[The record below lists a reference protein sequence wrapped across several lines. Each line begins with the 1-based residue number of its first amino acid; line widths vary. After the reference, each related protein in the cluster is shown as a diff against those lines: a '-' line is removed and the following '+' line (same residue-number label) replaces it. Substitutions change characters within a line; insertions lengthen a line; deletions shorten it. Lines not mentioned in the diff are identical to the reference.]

1 MDTFRTR
8 PLTIVRKQT
17 TMLIGNSTY
26 SIKGQD
32 HSGYWQSTTQDEWAI
47 WVVDGAYPLGNESA
61 DDVETLATDISNHFL
76 TAYESDGLQNART
89 ILRTVISKLPP
100 MKATATLTLAQS
112 NGEILTLGDSEAILS
127 NGHRIMSPEFS
138 GVEELIMSRIKEK
151 LDAGWDEHDAY
162 YSVHDTLV
170 DRRERRN
177 KLNNS
182 SGWIMGEENR
192 YFIPSQAHVTSFD
205 PRNGAI
211 VITDGFSRVLD
222 WGLEESL
229 FDMVKEEKTDNT
241 ITQLRQ
247 VEQADPLKTQHLRF
261 SVSDDAS
268 IAWYLPDA

>member
-1 MDTFRTR
+1 
-8 PLTIVRKQT
+8 
-17 TMLIGNSTY
+17 MLIGNSTY

-32 HSGYWQSTTQDEWAI
+32 HSGYWHSTTQDKWAI

-76 TAYESDGLQNART
+76 AAYESDGVQKART

-112 NGEILTLGDSEAILS
+112 NGEILTLGDSEAVLS

-138 GVEELIMSRIKEK
+138 GVEEAIMSRIKEK

-211 VITDGFSRVLD
+211 VITDGFSRILD